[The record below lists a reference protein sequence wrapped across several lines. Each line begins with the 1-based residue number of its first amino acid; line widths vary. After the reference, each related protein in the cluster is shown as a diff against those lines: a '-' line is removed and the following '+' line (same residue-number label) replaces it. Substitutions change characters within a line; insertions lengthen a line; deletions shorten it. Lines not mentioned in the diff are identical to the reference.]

1 MPRGRSSSTP
11 PSWKGAT
18 LRAGAVA
25 AVQNVANPISVAR
38 AIMEK
43 SDTVLLVGLG
53 ATRFAKEH
61 GIATCGQDALITGRE
76 IARWREAQA
85 SGTGTP
91 ARRKG
96 APGRSSPGDT
106 VGAVALDAK
115 GTIAS
120 GTSTGGTPNKHQG
133 RVGDSALIGCG
144 TYADNAVGG
153 VSSTGWGE
161 ALIRVVMAKSVI
173 DMMQSNGDDPERAA
187 KDAIA
192 ALKKRTGGQG
202 GVSCPRRLRRGG
214 NRFQHAADG
223 PRVHHLIDQGS
234 HCRSLIRSS
243 PVSFC
248 EDRFSYRSCCRGPR
262 FRPCRT
268 AAGGRGGPGVLPC
281 KALPGVERQA
291 VHRGAHVRHTPAPQ
305 APDAPLPEG
314 AGETSPGRRSRRRSR
329 R

>member
-1 MPRGRSSSTP
+1 MKRQNPVSLVVHGGAWNIPDDQADAHRTGVLSALKAGWEILKDGGTAVEAVERSIIVMENDDTFNAGRGSALNAAGEIELDASIME
-11 PSWKGAT
+11 GGT

-25 AVQNVANPISVAR
+25 ALQNVANPISVAR

-43 SDTVLLVGLG
+43 SDIVLLVGLG

-85 SGTGTP
+85 SGTGVP

-96 APGRSSPGDT
+96 APGRSTSGDT

-120 GTSTGGTPNKHQG
+120 GNSTGGTPNKHQG

-161 ALIRVVMAKSVI
+161 AIIRVVMAKSVI
-173 DMMQSNGDDPERAA
+173 EMMHSNGDDPERAA

-192 ALKKRTGGQG
+192 VLKKRTGGQG
-202 GVSCPRRLRRGG
+202 GVIVLGASGGVGIAFNTPRMARAYITSSIKGPI
-214 NRFQHAADG
+214 AA
-223 PRVHHLIDQGS
+223 V
-234 HCRSLIRSS
+234 
-243 PVSFC
+243 
-248 EDRFSYRSCCRGPR
+248 
-262 FRPCRT
+262 
-268 AAGGRGGPGVLPC
+268 
-281 KALPGVERQA
+281 
-291 VHRGAHVRHTPAPQ
+291 
-305 APDAPLPEG
+305 
-314 AGETSPGRRSRRRSR
+314 
-329 R
+329 

>member
-1 MPRGRSSSTP
+1 MKRQRPVSLVVHGGAWNIPGDQAEAHRKGVLNALKAGWEILKDGGTAVDAVERSIIVMENDETFNAGRGSALDAAGEIGLDASMME
-11 PSWKGAT
+11 GGT

-25 AVQNVANPISVAR
+25 AVQNIANPISVAR

-85 SGTGTP
+85 SGKGTP
-91 ARRKG
+91 VRRKG
-96 APGRSSPGDT
+96 APRSPSPGDT

-120 GTSTGGTPNKHQG
+120 GTSTGGTPNRPQG

-144 TYADNAVGG
+144 TYADNSLGG

-161 ALIRVVMAKSVI
+161 AIIRVVMAKSVI
-173 DMMQSNGDDPERAA
+173 EMMQSNGDDPERAA

-192 ALKKRTGGQG
+192 VLKKRTGGEG
-202 GVSCPRRLRRGG
+202 GVIVLSASGGVGIAFNAPRMARAFITSSSKGPI
-214 NRFQHAADG
+214 AA
-223 PRVHHLIDQGS
+223 V
-234 HCRSLIRSS
+234 
-243 PVSFC
+243 
-248 EDRFSYRSCCRGPR
+248 
-262 FRPCRT
+262 
-268 AAGGRGGPGVLPC
+268 
-281 KALPGVERQA
+281 
-291 VHRGAHVRHTPAPQ
+291 
-305 APDAPLPEG
+305 
-314 AGETSPGRRSRRRSR
+314 
-329 R
+329 

>member
-1 MPRGRSSSTP
+1 MKRQNPVSLVVHGGAWNIPDDQADAHRTGVLSALKAGWEILKDGGTAVEAVERSIIVMENDDTFNAGRGSALNFAGEIELDASIME
-11 PSWKGAT
+11 GGT

-25 AVQNVANPISVAR
+25 ALQNVANPISVAR

-43 SDTVLLVGLG
+43 SGIVLLVGLG

-85 SGTGTP
+85 SGTGVP

-96 APGRSSPGDT
+96 APGRSTPGDT

-120 GTSTGGTPNKHQG
+120 GNSTGGTPNKHQG

-161 ALIRVVMAKSVI
+161 AIIRVVMAKSVI
-173 DMMQSNGDDPERAA
+173 EMMHSNGDDPERAA

-192 ALKKRTGGQG
+192 VLKKRTGGQG
-202 GVSCPRRLRRGG
+202 GVIVLGASGGVGIAFNTPRMARAYITSSIKGPI
-214 NRFQHAADG
+214 AA
-223 PRVHHLIDQGS
+223 V
-234 HCRSLIRSS
+234 
-243 PVSFC
+243 
-248 EDRFSYRSCCRGPR
+248 
-262 FRPCRT
+262 
-268 AAGGRGGPGVLPC
+268 
-281 KALPGVERQA
+281 
-291 VHRGAHVRHTPAPQ
+291 
-305 APDAPLPEG
+305 
-314 AGETSPGRRSRRRSR
+314 
-329 R
+329 

>member
-1 MPRGRSSSTP
+1 MKRQNPVSLVVHGGAWNIPDDQADAHRTGVLSALKAGWEILQDGGTAVDAVERSIVVMENDDTFNAGHGSVLDAAGEIELDASIME
-11 PSWKGAT
+11 GGT

-25 AVQNVANPISVAR
+25 ALQNVANPISAAR
-38 AIMEK
+38 AIMEE
-43 SDTVLLVGLG
+43 SDSVLLVGLG
-53 ATRFAKEH
+53 AMRFAKEH

-85 SGTGTP
+85 SGTGTA

-96 APGRSSPGDT
+96 APGRSSPGDS

-202 GVSCPRRLRRGG
+202 GVIVLGASGGVGIAFNTPRMARAYITSSIKGPI
-214 NRFQHAADG
+214 AA
-223 PRVHHLIDQGS
+223 V
-234 HCRSLIRSS
+234 
-243 PVSFC
+243 
-248 EDRFSYRSCCRGPR
+248 
-262 FRPCRT
+262 
-268 AAGGRGGPGVLPC
+268 
-281 KALPGVERQA
+281 
-291 VHRGAHVRHTPAPQ
+291 
-305 APDAPLPEG
+305 
-314 AGETSPGRRSRRRSR
+314 
-329 R
+329 

>member
-1 MPRGRSSSTP
+1 MKRQNPVSLVVHGGAWNIPDDQADAHRTGVLSALKAGWEILQDGGTAVDAVERSIVVMENDDTFNAGHGSVLDAAGEIELDASIME
-11 PSWKGAT
+11 GGT

-25 AVQNVANPISVAR
+25 ALQNVANPISAAR
-38 AIMEK
+38 AIMEE
-43 SDTVLLVGLG
+43 SDSVLLVGLG
-53 ATRFAKEH
+53 AMRFAKEH

-85 SGTGTP
+85 SGTGTA

-96 APGRSSPGDT
+96 APGRSSPGDS

-115 GTIAS
+115 GTIAA
-120 GTSTGGTPNKHQG
+120 GTSTGGAPNKHQG

-202 GVSCPRRLRRGG
+202 GVIVLGASGGVGIAFNTPRMARAYITSSIKGPI
-214 NRFQHAADG
+214 AA
-223 PRVHHLIDQGS
+223 V
-234 HCRSLIRSS
+234 
-243 PVSFC
+243 
-248 EDRFSYRSCCRGPR
+248 
-262 FRPCRT
+262 
-268 AAGGRGGPGVLPC
+268 
-281 KALPGVERQA
+281 
-291 VHRGAHVRHTPAPQ
+291 
-305 APDAPLPEG
+305 
-314 AGETSPGRRSRRRSR
+314 
-329 R
+329 

>member
-1 MPRGRSSSTP
+1 MKRQNPVSLVVHGGAWNIPDDQADAHRTGVLSALKAGWEILKDGGTAVEAVERSIIVMENDDTFNAGRGSALNFAGEIELDASIME
-11 PSWKGAT
+11 GGT

-25 AVQNVANPISVAR
+25 ALQNVANPISVAR

-43 SDTVLLVGLG
+43 SGIVLLVGLG

-85 SGTGTP
+85 SGTGTA

-96 APGRSSPGDT
+96 APGRSSPGDS

-202 GVSCPRRLRRGG
+202 GVIVLGASGGVGIAFNTPRMARAYITSSIKGPI
-214 NRFQHAADG
+214 AA
-223 PRVHHLIDQGS
+223 V
-234 HCRSLIRSS
+234 
-243 PVSFC
+243 
-248 EDRFSYRSCCRGPR
+248 
-262 FRPCRT
+262 
-268 AAGGRGGPGVLPC
+268 
-281 KALPGVERQA
+281 
-291 VHRGAHVRHTPAPQ
+291 
-305 APDAPLPEG
+305 
-314 AGETSPGRRSRRRSR
+314 
-329 R
+329 

>member
-1 MPRGRSSSTP
+1 MKRQNPVSLVVHGGAWNIPDDQADAHRAGVLSALKAGWEILKDGGTAVDAVERSIIVMENDDTFNAGHGSVLDAAGEIELDASIME
-11 PSWKGAT
+11 GGT

-25 AVQNVANPISVAR
+25 ALQNVANPISAAR
-38 AIMEK
+38 AIMEE
-43 SDTVLLVGLG
+43 SDSVLLVGLG
-53 ATRFAKEH
+53 AMRFAKEH

-85 SGTGTP
+85 SGTGTA

-96 APGRSSPGDT
+96 APGRSSPGDS

-115 GTIAS
+115 GTIAA

-202 GVSCPRRLRRGG
+202 GVIVLGASGGVGIAFNTPRMARAYITSSIKGPI
-214 NRFQHAADG
+214 AA
-223 PRVHHLIDQGS
+223 V
-234 HCRSLIRSS
+234 
-243 PVSFC
+243 
-248 EDRFSYRSCCRGPR
+248 
-262 FRPCRT
+262 
-268 AAGGRGGPGVLPC
+268 
-281 KALPGVERQA
+281 
-291 VHRGAHVRHTPAPQ
+291 
-305 APDAPLPEG
+305 
-314 AGETSPGRRSRRRSR
+314 
-329 R
+329 

>member
-1 MPRGRSSSTP
+1 MKRQNPVSLVVHGGAWNIPDDQVDAHRAGVLGALKAGWEVLNDGGTAVEAVERSIIVMENDDTFNAGRGSALDAAGEIALDASIME
-11 PSWKGAT
+11 GAK

-61 GIATCGQDALITGRE
+61 GIATCGQDALITGRA
-76 IARWREAQA
+76 IALWREAQA
-85 SGTGTP
+85 SGAGAP

-96 APGRSSPGDT
+96 VPARSSPGDT
-106 VGAVALDAK
+106 VGAVALDSK

-173 DMMQSNGDDPERAA
+173 DMMQSNGNDPERAA

-202 GVSCPRRLRRGG
+202 GVIVLGASGGVGIAFNEPRMARAYITSSIKGPI
-214 NRFQHAADG
+214 AA
-223 PRVHHLIDQGS
+223 V
-234 HCRSLIRSS
+234 
-243 PVSFC
+243 
-248 EDRFSYRSCCRGPR
+248 
-262 FRPCRT
+262 
-268 AAGGRGGPGVLPC
+268 
-281 KALPGVERQA
+281 
-291 VHRGAHVRHTPAPQ
+291 
-305 APDAPLPEG
+305 
-314 AGETSPGRRSRRRSR
+314 
-329 R
+329 

>member
-1 MPRGRSSSTP
+1 MKRQNPVSLIVHGGAWNIPDDQADAHRAGVLSALKAGWEILKDGGTAVDAVERSIIVMENDDTFNAGHGSVLDAAGEIELDASIME
-11 PSWKGAT
+11 GGT

-25 AVQNVANPISVAR
+25 ALQNVANPISAAR
-38 AIMEK
+38 AIMEE
-43 SDTVLLVGLG
+43 SDSVLLVGLG
-53 ATRFAKEH
+53 AMRFAKEH

-85 SGTGTP
+85 SGTGTA

-96 APGRSSPGDT
+96 APGRSSPGDS

-192 ALKKRTGGQG
+192 VLKKRTGGQG
-202 GVSCPRRLRRGG
+202 GVVVLGASGGVGIAFNTPRMARAYITSSIKGPI
-214 NRFQHAADG
+214 AA
-223 PRVHHLIDQGS
+223 V
-234 HCRSLIRSS
+234 
-243 PVSFC
+243 
-248 EDRFSYRSCCRGPR
+248 
-262 FRPCRT
+262 
-268 AAGGRGGPGVLPC
+268 
-281 KALPGVERQA
+281 
-291 VHRGAHVRHTPAPQ
+291 
-305 APDAPLPEG
+305 
-314 AGETSPGRRSRRRSR
+314 
-329 R
+329 

>member
-1 MPRGRSSSTP
+1 MKRQNPVSLVVHGGAWNIPDDQADAHRTGVLSALKAGWEILQDGGTAVDAVERSIVVMENDDTFNAGHGSVLDAAGEIELDASIME
-11 PSWKGAT
+11 GGT

-25 AVQNVANPISVAR
+25 ALQNVANPISAAR
-38 AIMEK
+38 AIMEE
-43 SDTVLLVGLG
+43 SDSVLLVGLG
-53 ATRFAKEH
+53 AMRFAKEH

-85 SGTGTP
+85 SGTGTA

-96 APGRSSPGDT
+96 APGRSSPGDS

-192 ALKKRTGGQG
+192 ALKKRTGGHG
-202 GVSCPRRLRRGG
+202 GVVVLGASGGVGIAFNTPRMARAYITSSIKGPI
-214 NRFQHAADG
+214 AA
-223 PRVHHLIDQGS
+223 V
-234 HCRSLIRSS
+234 
-243 PVSFC
+243 
-248 EDRFSYRSCCRGPR
+248 
-262 FRPCRT
+262 
-268 AAGGRGGPGVLPC
+268 
-281 KALPGVERQA
+281 
-291 VHRGAHVRHTPAPQ
+291 
-305 APDAPLPEG
+305 
-314 AGETSPGRRSRRRSR
+314 
-329 R
+329 

>member
-1 MPRGRSSSTP
+1 MKRHNPVSLVVHGGAWNIPDDQADAHRTGVLNALKAGWEILTDGGTAVEAVERSIIVMENDDTFNAGRGSALDAAGEIELDASIMEG
-11 PSWKGAT
+11 KT

-25 AVQNVANPISVAR
+25 AVQNIANPISVAR
-38 AIMEK
+38 AVMEK

-61 GIATCGQDALITGRE
+61 GIVTCGQDALITGRE

-85 SGTGTP
+85 SGAGVP
-91 ARRKG
+91 SRRKG
-96 APGRSSPGDT
+96 SPGRSSPGDT
-106 VGAVALDAK
+106 VGAVARDAK

-161 ALIRVVMAKSVI
+161 AIIRVVMAKSVI

-192 ALKKRTGGQG
+192 VLKKKT
-202 GVSCPRRLRRGG
+202 
-214 NRFQHAADG
+214 
-223 PRVHHLIDQGS
+223 
-234 HCRSLIRSS
+234 
-243 PVSFC
+243 
-248 EDRFSYRSCCRGPR
+248 
-262 FRPCRT
+262 
-268 AAGGRGGPGVLPC
+268 GGRGGVIVLGASGGVGIAFNTPRMARAYITSSI
-281 KALPGVERQA
+281 KGPIAA
-291 VHRGAHVRHTPAPQ
+291 V
-305 APDAPLPEG
+305 
-314 AGETSPGRRSRRRSR
+314 
-329 R
+329 